1 MFMDGMIGYEWYLLE
16 GEKEKEKHLQEDL
29 KEREWE
35 EYIIQLRKVVCIGGI
50 WGINGF
56 TDDAEYTWNSWEKNN
71 IDDIIMVGDRF
82 KNILNE

>member
-50 WGINGF
+50 
-56 TDDAEYTWNSWEKNN
+56 
-71 IDDIIMVGDRF
+71 
-82 KNILNE
+82 